1 MGLKSITI
9 YGKKPT
15 EVIDIVHQMKA
26 HGWVDKVDF
35 DWAYYHK
42 AELSESGERERYA
55 TFNFY
60 KEEYSTYFAL
70 RWL

>member
-1 MGLKSITI
+1 MKSVTI
-9 YGKKPT
+9 YGKSAN

-35 DWAYYHK
+35 DWEYYK
-42 AELSESGERERYA
+42 AKSLAEPAERYA
-55 TFNFY
+55 KFNFY